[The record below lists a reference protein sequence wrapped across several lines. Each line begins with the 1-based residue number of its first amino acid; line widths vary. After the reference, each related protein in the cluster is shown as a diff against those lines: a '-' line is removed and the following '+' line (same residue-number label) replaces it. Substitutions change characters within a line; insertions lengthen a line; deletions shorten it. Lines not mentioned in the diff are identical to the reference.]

1 MRGDVPWPQP
11 MLVWWPTFS
20 PHARGC
26 SGTYHL
32 HFCHC
37 TVFPACAGMFP
48 PQLSPRNPH
57 HRFPRMRGDVPVSVQ
72 ITMLRRG
79 FSPHARGCS
88 CLSPRHRGY
97 PAVFP
102 ACAGMFLSR
111 IKSTA
116 NVDCFPRMRGDVP
129 PRERRRSKNQ
139 GFSPHARGCSPDK
152 NLTGF
157 TQQVFPACAG
167 MFRRKSWLFAAPPSF
182 PRMRGDVPLKSWEN
196 IKQQMFS
203 PHARGCSRPVVDPVL
218 AGVVFPACAG
228 MFRAHR
234 IFVASNRCF
243 PRMRGDVPRY
253 ALAPPSLAGFSPH
266 ARGCSPQVVHDVLF
280 VQVFP
285 ACAGMFRGF

>member
-1 MRGDVPWPQP
+1 MRGDVPCVFSRFARWS
-11 MLVWWPTFS
+11 VFS

-129 PRERRRSKNQ
+129 
-139 GFSPHARGCSPDK
+139 
-152 NLTGF
+152 
-157 TQQVFPACAG
+157 
-167 MFRRKSWLFAAPPSF
+167 
-182 PRMRGDVPLKSWEN
+182 
-196 IKQQMFS
+196 
-203 PHARGCSRPVVDPVL
+203 
-218 AGVVFPACAG
+218 
-228 MFRAHR
+228 
-234 IFVASNRCF
+234 
-243 PRMRGDVPRY
+243 RY
-253 ALAPPSLAGFSPH
+253 ALAASTPLAFSPH